1 MIILTQLNLDFD
13 RTLKNPAK
21 PEHALCNC
29 VQATLSKKKKNY
41 KMKYVVF
48 ESAIYENSKSAC
60 MHVSKAANVDFAK
73 CHDQT
78 PV

>member
-1 MIILTQLNLDFD
+1 
-13 RTLKNPAK
+13 
-21 PEHALCNC
+21 
-29 VQATLSKKKKNY
+29 
-41 KMKYVVF
+41 MKYVVF

-73 CHDQT
+73 YHDQT